1 MSTSL
6 VFHLSRTYHTIPVSV
21 NLGLSI
27 NNRWIKWYPTAP
39 GTPYPHHSLSCNVVD
54 GAQML
59 VMGGT
64 FPNSTSCDVPS
75 VFAFHN
81 MDLGKDNPEGAKWAL
96 FSPNKTKYNVPSE
109 IIAVV
114 GGG

>member
-1 MSTSL
+1 
-6 VFHLSRTYHTIPVSV
+6 
-21 NLGLSI
+21 
-27 NNRWIKWYPTAP
+27 
-39 GTPYPHHSLSCNVVD
+39 
-54 GAQML
+54 ML

-64 FPNSTSCDVPS
+64 FPNSTACDVPS

-81 MDLGKDNPEGAKWAL
+81 MDLGKDNVDGAQWAL
-96 FSPNKTKYNVPSE
+96 FSPNKTTYKVPSE